1 MSDFVSV
8 IYDDS
13 QMEAGFRR
21 LESAGRNMAPAMRDI
36 SQGLNKV
43 TEDNFAAEGRPK
55 WTPLAD
61 ATKHARLGGKKAYK
75 KNGELT
81 AAAQRRQDDGF
92 RILQHTGQLAA
103 SVTTDY
109 DSTQA
114 VIGSNKEYAA
124 VQHFGGMAGR
134 GRKVEIP
141 ARPYLPLTTDGNL
154 QPEAREEVLDTILR
168 HLKRA
173 AGV

>member
-1 MSDFVSV
+1 MSDFVSITV
-8 IYDDS
+8 DDS
-13 QMEAGFRR
+13 QLQAALQR
-21 LESAGRNMAPAMRDI
+21 LEHAGVDLSPAMRKI
-36 SQGLNKV
+36 AQALHKV

-55 WTPLAD
+55 WTPLAE
-61 ATKHARLGGKKAYK
+61 ATKHARLGGKKTYK

-81 AAAQRRQDDGF
+81 AAAQRRQDAGF
-92 RILQHTGQLAA
+92 RILQHTGDLAGNI
-103 SVTTDY
+103 STDY

-114 VIGSNKEYAA
+114 VVGSNKEYAA
-124 VQHFGGMAGR
+124 IHQFGGMAGR

-141 ARPYLPLTTDGNL
+141 ARPYLPLTTDGDL